1 MQQKLPTSRR
11 GKVLLASVVGLVLA
25 MLVGAAVWVRA
36 GLPDGAAFG
45 YGDRVVTIDEL
56 DRRARSLKAL
66 YGVEAPTDPAKI
78 DGFRRDL
85 AKSVAVGMI
94 LDEAASER
102 GIVIAG
108 KQARDVLDRYITAQ
122 FGDGGRE
129 AFVQSLG
136 NVGTSE
142 REVLDEIKRQL
153 AVGRLME
160 QVVGKASIGDDRLR
174 GAFAKRK
181 AELGVPERR
190 VVRNIVLGSEHEA
203 KDVLGRLRA
212 GADIKRIA
220 AEYSLDAST
229 KQSGGLLGEL
239 TREQLEGPVG
249 DAVFETSAHKA
260 YGPVKGEFG
269 WNVGRVDRVLPPE
282 PAEFGAVRDSL
293 RETLRAEESLDRWR
307 DWLAERIRAAE
318 VDYAPDYLPADPD
331 APPAVNAPGPP
342 SARAPR

>member
-1 MQQKLPTSRR
+1 MKLPTSRR

-25 MLVGAAVWVRA
+25 LVAGAVMWARA

-45 YGDRVVTIDEL
+45 YRDHVVTIDEL

-66 YGVEAPTDPAKI
+66 YGVQAPTDPAKL
-78 DGFRRDL
+78 DGFRRDI
-85 AKSVAVGMI
+85 AKSVAVSMI
-94 LDEAASER
+94 LDHAASER
-102 GIVIAG
+102 QIVISG

-142 REVLDEIKRQL
+142 QAVLDEIKRQL

-160 QVVGKASIGDDRLR
+160 QVVGGVSISDDDLR
-174 GAFAKRK
+174 SAFAKRK
-181 AELGVPERR
+181 KDLGIPERR
-190 VVRNIVLGSEHEA
+190 VVRNIVVGSEREA

-212 GADIKRIA
+212 GAGVKKVA

-239 TREQLEGPVG
+239 TRDQLERPVG
-249 DAVFETSAHKA
+249 HAVFDAPARGT

-269 WNVGRVDRVLPPE
+269 WNAGLVDRILPPE
-282 PAEFGAVRDSL
+282 PAEFDEVRDSL

-307 DWLAERIRAAE
+307 GWLAERIRAADVE
-318 VDYAPDYLPADPD
+318 YAPDYRPADPD
-331 APPAVNAPGPP
+331 APPAVNAPGQP
-342 SARAPR
+342 SAGPPR